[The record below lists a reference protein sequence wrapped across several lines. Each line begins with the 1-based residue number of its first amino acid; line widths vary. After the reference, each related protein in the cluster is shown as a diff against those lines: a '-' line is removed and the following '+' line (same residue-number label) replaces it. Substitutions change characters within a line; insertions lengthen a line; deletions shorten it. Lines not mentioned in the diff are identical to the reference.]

1 VSGWGL
7 LAFATRVARRAWLAA
22 LARAVTAVPAGA
34 AWAVRAHAAW
44 AVRAHAAW
52 AVRAHAAWAVRARVA
67 WAVRAHAAWAVRG
80 RVARVARGRVVRG
93 RVARVVRGRV
103 ARVVP
108 AVRTPCI
115 YARRTWPLLICA
127 WAATAHAHIAS
138 NGFLALNVVGSNLT
152 GTIELAMR
160 DGELAVGLDSD
171 RDGKI
176 KWGEV
181 RSHQHDLEL
190 YVRSKL
196 SISDGTSRCSPEF
209 APVEVNERVDGNYL
223 WLPFTAA
230 CGSKLTR
237 LAIDYRLLQDIDPS
251 HRGLLTVKA
260 WGATQTGVL
269 GGSPVPKV
277 MALDH
282 LSAWRAFAE
291 YLRTGVWHI
300 WSGIDHLLFLL
311 SLLLPAVL
319 KRRNKQW
326 EAVSLAKPAFV
337 NILKVVTAFT
347 IAHSITLSLA
357 AFDVVRLPSRLTESV
372 IAASIIVAALNN
384 IFPKVTE
391 GRWRIA
397 FAFGLLHGFGFASVL
412 ADMGLPPG
420 ARVVSLVAFNLG
432 VELGQLAVVLAVM
445 PLAYTVRASAFYRR
459 TVMQWASS
467 AIAGLALVWLVQR
480 AVG

>member
-1 VSGWGL
+1 VLGPRAVRWRVSP
-7 LAFATRVARRAWLAA
+7 AAAPDVARDGA
-22 LARAVTAVPAGA
+22 LARAVIV
-34 AWAVRAHAAW
+34 
-44 AVRAHAAW
+44 
-52 AVRAHAAWAVRARVA
+52 
-67 WAVRAHAAWAVRG
+67 
-80 RVARVARGRVVRG
+80 
-93 RVARVVRGRV
+93 
-103 ARVVP
+103 
-108 AVRTPCI
+108 CL
-115 YARRTWPLLICA
+115 RRFWPVLACA

-138 NGFLALNVVGSNLT
+138 NGFLTLNVEGSNVT
-152 GTIELAMR
+152 GTLELAMR
-160 DGELAVGLDSD
+160 DGELAIGLDSN
-171 RDGKI
+171 RDGRI
-176 KWGEV
+176 NWGEV

-190 YVRSKL
+190 YLRSKL
-196 SISDGTSRCSPEF
+196 SIGNGLSRCSQEF

-230 CGSKLTR
+230 CGSQLTR
-237 LAIDYRLLQDIDPS
+237 LSIDYRLLQDIDPS
-251 HRGLLTVKA
+251 HRGLLTLTA
-260 WGATQTGVL
+260 WGTTQTGVL
-269 GGSPVPKV
+269 GGSPGLQVV
-277 MALDH
+277 ALDH
-282 LSAWRAFAE
+282 PSAWRAFTE
-291 YLRTGVWHI
+291 YLNTGVWHI

-319 KRRNKQW
+319 KRRDQQW
-326 EAVSLAKPAFV
+326 EAVPLAKPAFLS
-337 NILKVVTAFT
+337 ILKVVTAFT
-347 IAHSITLSLA
+347 VAHSITLSLA
-357 AFDVVRLPSRLTESV
+357 AFDVVRLPSRLTESI

-459 TVMQWASS
+459 TVMQWGSS

-480 AVG
+480 AVGV